1 MQTIPHPTSRRR
13 AAGAGALVLT
23 LASVLLVAAGCGGG
37 PAGSAVANV
46 GATTT
51 GSSGTQPTQSSGSGS
66 GKPDNGR
73 AFSACMRR
81 NGVPSFPD
89 PSKDGGITINGDRGV
104 NPDSSQ
110 FKAAQTK
117 CQKLLP
123 NGGQGSPAEQA
134 KMQDEALKYSAC
146 MRSHGVPKFPDPQF
160 SAGSTRIKIGGNGV
174 DPRSPAFQ
182 AAQKACASALPG
194 LKTQNGGAA
203 QGNGK
208 MGSGLSIRNGSAGA
222 P

>member
-1 MQTIPHPTSRRR
+1 MHSILHPTFPRRK
-13 AAGAGALVLT
+13 AGVGALVLT
-23 LASVLLVAAGCGGG
+23 LGSVLLVAAGCGGG

-51 GSSGTQPTQSSGSGS
+51 GSGGAQPTQNSAS

-89 PSKDGGITINGDRGV
+89 PSKNGGITINGGRGL

-110 FKAAQTK
+110 FKAAETK

-123 NGGQGSPAEQA
+123 NGGQPSAAEQA
-134 KMQDEALKYSAC
+134 KMQEQALRYSAC

-160 SAGSTRIKIGGNGV
+160 SAGSSRIKIGGNGI
-174 DPRSPAFQ
+174 DPRSPTFQ
-182 AAQKACASALPG
+182 AAQKACASVLPG
-194 LKTQNGGAA
+194 LKTQSGGTP
-203 QGNGK
+203 QGNTK
-208 MGSGLSIRNGSAGA
+208 IGSGPATGSTGA

>member
-1 MQTIPHPTSRRR
+1 
-13 AAGAGALVLT
+13 
-23 LASVLLVAAGCGGG
+23 
-37 PAGSAVANV
+37 
-46 GATTT
+46 
-51 GSSGTQPTQSSGSGS
+51 
-66 GKPDNGR
+66 
-73 AFSACMRR
+73 MRR

-89 PSKDGGITINGDRGV
+89 PSASGGITINAGRGL

-110 FKAAQTK
+110 FKAAETK

>member
-1 MQTIPHPTSRRR
+1 MHSILHPTFPRRK
-13 AAGAGALVLT
+13 AGIGALVLT

-37 PAGSAVANV
+37 APGSAVANV

-51 GSSGTQPTQSSGSGS
+51 GSDGAQPTQNSSS

-89 PSKDGGITINGDRGV
+89 PSASGGITINGGRGL
-104 NPDSSQ
+104 NPDSAQ
-110 FKAAQTK
+110 FKAAETK

-123 NGGQGSPAEQA
+123 NGGKGSPAEQA
-134 KMQDEALKYSAC
+134 KMQEEALRYSAC

-160 SAGSTRIKIGGNGV
+160 SAGSTRIKIGGNGI
-174 DPRSPAFQ
+174 DPRSPTFQ
-182 AAQKACASALPG
+182 AAQKACASVLPG
-194 LKTQNGGAA
+194 LKTQNGGAP
-203 QGNGK
+203 QGNTK
-208 MGSGLSIRNGSAGA
+208 IGSGLRSGSAGS